1 MDADERGWGGIG
13 IREGPNPLPTEQG
26 IAATPSFFCV
36 HLRLN
41 PLRASAVPKLP
52 FCKTS
57 GKSAPCQLVFV
68 VMNRT
73 QHCNELRP
81 EHAGQTVTLVGWVHS
96 RRDLGGVLFID
107 LRDREGRTQTVF
119 DPADLPNEVF
129 ETATHLHSESVIQLT
144 GQVRLRPTGTE
155 NAKIPTGRIEVLV
168 KEMVVLNNAAILPFP
183 VDDPEVASK
192 VNEELRL
199 QYRYL
204 DLRRPEMMRNLRL
217 RSKVAI
223 ATRSFMDDQGFLE
236 IETPTLF
243 KSTPEGARE
252 FLVPNRREAGTF
264 YALPQSPQQ
273 FKQILMVSGV
283 ERYFQLA
290 RCYRDEDLRAD
301 RQPEFTQVDIEMSFI
316 DREDIY
322 ALIEGLLKR
331 VWKTALNMDI
341 ATPFRRISFEEALNR
356 WGIDKPDTRFGME
369 LVDMTEDFRSSTFK
383 VFSGAVANGG
393 VVKALN
399 AKGLAGATQGQLE
412 TMTDYAK
419 SFGAKGL
426 AFIKV
431 ENGEWKSPIVKF
443 FSEAEKAALT
453 TKLNIEQGD
462 LILFAADQWLNACEI
477 LGKIRLYCADVLK
490 TQGKLVIDPTQFNF
504 LWVVE
509 FPLLGFDRE
518 MNRWYSSHHPFTAPV
533 ADDIPL
539 LKADPKKVRGQ
550 HYDIVV
556 NGVELGGGSIRIHQ
570 PDVQKTIFEEVLQI
584 SPEETQ
590 SRFGYMLE
598 AFKYGAPPHGGIA
611 LGFDRLCAILCGTTS
626 IRDVIAF
633 PKTAKGVCLMTESP
647 SPVTARQLRDLHI
660 EVKAAPKKDQPGAPD
675 QA

>member
-1 MDADERGWGGIG
+1 M
-13 IREGPNPLPTEQG
+13 
-26 IAATPSFFCV
+26 
-36 HLRLN
+36 
-41 PLRASAVPKLP
+41 K
-52 FCKTS
+52 
-57 GKSAPCQLVFV
+57 
-68 VMNRT
+68 RT
-73 QHCNELRP
+73 HHCNALRP
-81 EHAGQTVTLVGWVHS
+81 EHAGQTVTLTGWCHS

-119 DPADLPNEVF
+119 DPQDLSKETF
-129 ETATHLHSESVIQLT
+129 DTATHLHAESVIEIT
-144 GQVRLRPTGTE
+144 GKVRVRPAGT
-155 NAKIPTGRIEVLV
+155 NNDKIPTGQVEVLV
-168 KEMVVLNNAAILPFP
+168 KELRVLNHAAVLPFP
-183 VDDPEVASK
+183 VDDPEVANK

-204 DLRRPEMMRNLRL
+204 DLRRPEMARNLRV
-217 RSKVAI
+217 RSKVAT
-223 ATRSFMDDQGFLE
+223 ATRVFMDEQGFLE
-236 IETPTLF
+236 VETPTLF

-252 FLVPNRREAGTF
+252 FLVPNRRDPGTF

-316 DREDIY
+316 EREDIY

-331 VWKTALNMDI
+331 VWKTALNIDI
-341 ATPFRRISFEEALNR
+341 PTPFKRISFEEALNR
-356 WGIDKPDTRFGME
+356 YGIDKPDTRFGME
-369 LVDMTEDFRSSTFK
+369 LMDFTEDFKASTFK

-393 VVKALN
+393 VVKAMN
-399 AKGLAGATQGQLE
+399 AKGMAGATQGQIE
-412 TMTDYAK
+412 TMTEYAK

-426 AFIKV
+426 AYIKV
-431 ENGEWKSPIVKF
+431 ENGDWKSPIVKF
-443 FSEAEKAALT
+443 FSEAEKTALK
-453 TKLNIEQGD
+453 TKLAIEEGD

-490 TQGKLVIDPTQFNF
+490 SQGKLVIPADQFNF
-504 LWVVE
+504 LWVIE

-518 MNRWYSSHHPFTAPV
+518 LNRWYSSHHPFTAPV

-539 LKADPKKVRGQ
+539 LKSDPKKVRGQ

-570 PDVQKTIFEEVLQI
+570 PDVQKTIFEELLAI
-584 SPEETQ
+584 PPDETQ
-590 SRFGYMLE
+590 LRFGYMLE

-611 LGFDRLCAILCGTTS
+611 LGFD
-626 IRDVIAF
+626 
-633 PKTAKGVCLMTESP
+633 
-647 SPVTARQLRDLHI
+647 
-660 EVKAAPKKDQPGAPD
+660 
-675 QA
+675 

>member
-1 MDADERGWGGIG
+1 M
-13 IREGPNPLPTEQG
+13 
-26 IAATPSFFCV
+26 
-36 HLRLN
+36 
-41 PLRASAVPKLP
+41 K
-52 FCKTS
+52 
-57 GKSAPCQLVFV
+57 
-68 VMNRT
+68 RT

-81 EHAGQTVTLVGWVHS
+81 AHAGQTVTLAGWVHS

-119 DPADLPNEVF
+119 DPADLQKDVF
-129 ETATHLHSESVIQLT
+129 DTATKLHSESVIQIT
-144 GQVRLRPTGTE
+144 GKVRARPAGTE
-155 NAKIPTGRIEVLV
+155 NAKIPTGAVEVLV
-168 KEMVVLNNAAILPFP
+168 KELVVLNNAAPLPFQI
-183 VDDPEVASK
+183 DDPEAASK
-192 VNEELRL
+192 VNEETRL

-204 DLRRPEMMRNLRL
+204 DLRRPEMTHNLRL

-223 ATRSFMDDQGFLE
+223 ATRSYMDEEGFLE
-236 IETPTLF
+236 VETPTLF

-252 FLVPNRREAGTF
+252 FLVPNRREPATF

-331 VWKTALNMDI
+331 VWKTALDMDI
-341 ATPFRRISFEEALNR
+341 PTPFKRISFEEALNR

-369 LVDMTEDFRSSTFK
+369 LVDFTEEFRSSGFK
-383 VFSGAVANGG
+383 VFAGAVQHGG
-393 VVKALN
+393 VVKAIN
-399 AKGLAGATQGQLE
+399 ARGLAGATQGQIE
-412 TMTDYAK
+412 TMTETAK
-419 SFGAKGL
+419 GFGAKGL
-426 AFIKV
+426 AYIKV

-443 FSEAEKAALT
+443 FSDAEKQSLT
-453 TKLNIEQGD
+453 TKLQIQEGD

-477 LGKIRLYCADVLK
+477 LGKIRLYCAEVLK
-490 TQGKLVIDPTQFNF
+490 AQGKLTIDPTRFDF
-504 LWVVE
+504 LWVIE
-509 FPLLGFDRE
+509 FPLLGYDRE
-518 MNRWYSSHHPFTAPV
+518 QSRWYSSHHPFTAPV
-533 ADDIPL
+533 AEDIPL
-539 LKADPKKVRGQ
+539 LKQDPKKVRGQ

-570 PDVQKTIFEEVLQI
+570 PDVQKTIFEDILQI
-584 SPEETQ
+584 PPDETRL
-590 SRFGYMLE
+590 RFGYMLE

-633 PKTAKGVCLMTESP
+633 PKTAKGVCLMTNSP
-647 SPVTARQLRDLHI
+647 SQVSPRQLRDLYL
-660 EVKAAPKKDQPGAPD
+660 EVKTAKKE
-675 QA
+675 